1 MSAPVDE
8 HIPGMQLE
16 GGSSLTKEYASG
28 VILAALYAISA
39 LIPISAFL
47 GSTGPLAQLSLTIC
61 IAPLFGILL
70 GPTRG
75 FVFGLIG
82 GVITAFLPG
91 ISLIVP
97 TVILGPAV
105 SGLLTGLCLQPTTEF
120 RGSRIPGPLVT
131 ALYIGIIIVLYLIP
145 AYEAW
150 WFMSYYGLALLAAL
164 ALQRISIEFDSSALG
179 LSGFLQL
186 FPLTLI
192 GTITDFSMMTM
203 GAVYILQIP
212 AETFGIFIFPV
223 MLAERTVAIVVAAIA
238 AAIILRTFPDLNWA
252 IHTK

>member
-1 MSAPVDE
+1 MSNAKDE
-8 HIPGMQLE
+8 RIPEMQLE
-16 GGSSLTKEYASG
+16 GGYSATKEYASG
-28 VILAALYAISA
+28 VILAALYAVSA

-61 IAPLFGILL
+61 VAPLFGILL
-70 GPTRG
+70 GPTQG
-75 FVFGLIG
+75 FVFGLIA

-97 TVILGPAV
+97 TVILGPAM
-105 SGLLTGLCLQPTTEF
+105 SGLLTGLCLQPKTKF
-120 RGSRIPGPLVT
+120 GSYNIPGPLVT
-131 ALYIGIIIVLYLIP
+131 ALYLGIIIILYLIP
-145 AYEAW
+145 NYEAW
-150 WFMSYYGLALLAAL
+150 WFMAYYALALIGAL
-164 ALQRISIEFDSSALG
+164 ALQKFSTPFDLSIIG

-212 AETFGIFIFPV
+212 AEVFGFAIFPA
-223 MLAERTVAIVVAAIA
+223 MLAERTVAIIVAAIS
-238 AAIILRTFPDLNWA
+238 AAIIIRAFPDINWA
-252 IHTK
+252 IRTK